1 MAQHTL
7 DIDSNIGVSLF
18 GIASHA
24 RPYQLVGQINGMLNM
39 HLAHSGKGIS
49 LSKKNDDVL
58 VEHPYFIYNDVYNS
72 CQYYLYVN
80 FFNQR
85 YLLPKLK
92 HAHYLLLVTCEAYLL
107 KERIL
112 ELKKC
117 PKVLSFFD
125 LNQHTDTKTQ
135 IYQWTL

>member
-7 DIDSNIGVSLF
+7 DIDNNSGISLF

-24 RPYQLVGQINGMLNM
+24 RPYQLVGQLNENLDM
-39 HLAHSGKGIS
+39 HLAHSGRGIAVG
-49 LSKKNDDVL
+49 KKQEDVL
-58 VEHPYFIYNDVYNS
+58 NEHPYFIYNDSYNS

-85 YLLPKLK
+85 YILPKLK
-92 HAHYLLLVTCEAYLL
+92 HAHYLLLVTCEPYLL
-107 KERIL
+107 AESINKI
-112 ELKKC
+112 KKC
-117 PKVLSFFD
+117 NKVLSFFD
-125 LNQHTDTKTQ
+125 LNQHSQTKTQ